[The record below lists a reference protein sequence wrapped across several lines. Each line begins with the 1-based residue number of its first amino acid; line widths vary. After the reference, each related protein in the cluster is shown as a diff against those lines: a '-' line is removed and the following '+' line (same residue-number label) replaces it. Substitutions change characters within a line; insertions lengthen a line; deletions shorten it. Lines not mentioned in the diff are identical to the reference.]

1 MPSGMMCAMA
11 DNDSSPPPRSYSNQ
25 ELQAMLGGE
34 CTAVTRQVIAL
45 KHQIR
50 EKTAQLETLE
60 RRLTRSR
67 PAKST

>member
-1 MPSGMMCAMA
+1 MPGAE
-11 DNDSSPPPRSYSNQ
+11 R
-25 ELQAMLGGE
+25 
-34 CTAVTRQVIAL
+34 TAITRQVIAL

-67 PAKST
+67 PANYLDQQQEDQ

>member
-1 MPSGMMCAMA
+1 MPSGMMCEMA
-11 DNDSSPPPRSYSNQ
+11 DNDSHRQPGSYSNQ
-25 ELQAMLGGE
+25 ELQAMLGVE
-34 CTAVTRQVIAL
+34 RTAVTRRVIAL

-67 PAKST
+67 PAKTT

>member
-11 DNDSSPPPRSYSNQ
+11 DNDSHRHPGSYSNQ
-25 ELQAMLGGE
+25 ELQAMLGAE
-34 CTAVTRQVIAL
+34 RIAVTRQVIAL

-60 RRLTRSR
+60 QRHTRSR
-67 PAKST
+67 PVKTT